1 MAAVLVVT
9 KCVKE
14 FKNFKWAMATRSRRE
29 LVYVEEFQASYGS
42 MKSIELRL
50 KMMFGSWSKHIWEMK
65 WKVF

>member
-14 FKNFKWAMATRSRRE
+14 FKNFKWAMATRSQRE

-42 MKSIELRL
+42 MKSIELGL
-50 KMMFGSWSKHIWEMK
+50 KMMFGSW
-65 WKVF
+65 